1 MSTLPPN
8 QPQVS
13 PNRPG
18 APAEKTGTELPFDV
32 QLRTFWEKNHRAVYM
47 GCALVLVA
55 IIGRYAYDE
64 LAAQHEASIEAAYAA
79 ATTPAR
85 LQAFAQSHAGHPL
98 AGVAYLKVADEAY
111 AAGNFA
117 DALANYDRAAAA
129 LPGTPFASRALLGRG
144 VCLIQS
150 GKSSD
155 GTAILKRLSD
165 DTAQLEGVRCEATYH
180 LASLA
185 FEAGRYDEVVTLT
198 NLIMQLDTGG
208 TWAQRSLF
216 LRGRTPVPVATAASE
231 KKDEA
236 VPAVS
241 VKLPGS

>member
-32 QLRTFWEKNHRAVYM
+32 QLRMFWEKNHQAVYL
-47 GCALVLVA
+47 GCALVVVA
-55 IIGRYAYDE
+55 IVGRYTYDG
-64 LAAQHEASIEAAYAA
+64 LAVQHEASIEAAYAA
-79 ATTPAR
+79 ATTPAK
-85 LQAFAQSHAGHPL
+85 LQAFAQSHAGHSL
-98 AGVAYLKVADEAY
+98 AGVAYLKIADEAY
-111 AAGNFA
+111 AAGNFSE
-117 DALANYDRAAAA
+117 ALANYDQAAAA
-129 LPGTPFASRALLGRG
+129 LPGTPFATRALLGKS

-150 GKSSD
+150 GKTSD

-165 DTAQLEGVRCEATYH
+165 DTAQLGAVRCEAAYH

-198 NLIMQLDTGG
+198 NLVMQLDTGG
-208 TWAQRSLF
+208 MWAQRSLL
-216 LRGRTPVPVATAASE
+216 LRSRTPVPVAAAASE
-231 KKDEA
+231 KKEEA
-236 VPAVS
+236 APAVTLK
-241 VKLPGS
+241 VPGS